1 MTKLSLTQK
10 IKLLESIR
18 HEIKKKRVILDESKD
33 KFGMEEMSQ
42 LIKVKNTSQV
52 KGYPFKIKGRSL
64 KCNEN
69 IAIKVVPIESK
80 YEKEQH
86 PCYIENMVLRELTDN
101 FVLNNISPH
110 VTHYLGTQKVTN
122 KSRAL
127 KQLNLKRLQVEDRI
141 RSSSNM
147 LISEYVHG
155 GSLDS
160 WVFDTYENDKEVSS
174 EQWKYIVFQLIYTI
188 IAMQH
193 HYKLMHNDFHY
204 GNILIDDTIEP
215 SGYFVYEIN
224 NKKYYLKNTGIIPK
238 LWDFE
243 FSMVHSNNIKGS
255 YPNKFIID
263 CVSQDTTKNV
273 PDKFNEHY
281 DIHYLLTSLLDL
293 YISQELFDFIMQLYP
308 QELIPEESSS
318 DDSDDMESNNTN
330 SDSGSSSS
338 TLTDSNIS
346 GNSGT
351 QTTESNSIIDS
362 TESTSDSTNY
372 GNSSSTDYGNSSS
385 YENAYL
391 KEGRMV
397 NGIEHQFSMP
407 KPLSI
412 LESEYFANLTIKPD
426 DFDDNNCIHFKAK
439 L

>member
-1 MTKLSLTQK
+1 MSKLSLNHK
-10 IKLLESIR
+10 IKVLESIR
-18 HEIKKKRVILDESKD
+18 HEIKKKRVMLDESKD

-69 IAIKVVPIESK
+69 IAIKIVPIETK
-80 YEKEQH
+80 YEKDEH

-110 VTHYLGTQKVTN
+110 VTHYLGTQKVNN

-127 KQLNLKRLQVEDRI
+127 KQLNLKRLQVEERI

-147 LISEYVHG
+147 LISEYVNG
-155 GSLDS
+155 GSLDT

-224 NKKYYLKNTGIIPK
+224 NKKYYLKNTGVIPK

-243 FSMVHSNNIKGS
+243 FSMVHSNNIKGC

-263 CVSQDTTKNV
+263 CVAEDTTKNV
-273 PDKFNEHY
+273 PDTFNEYY

-293 YISQELFDFIMQLYP
+293 YISQDLFDFIMQLYP
-308 QELIPEESSS
+308 QELIPEETSS
-318 DDSDDMESNNTN
+318 DDSISTNDSNSSGTDSSDSDTLTN
-330 SDSGSSSS
+330 SSDSGTITNSSNLVS
-338 TLTDSNIS
+338 
-346 GNSGT
+346 
-351 QTTESNSIIDS
+351 SNSIAGSS
-362 TESTSDSTNY
+362 TTSSGT
-372 GNSSSTDYGNSSS
+372 NSSEYSYDSNSSGDQ
-385 YENAYL
+385 YL

-397 NGIEHQFSMP
+397 NGVEHYFSMP

-412 LESEYFANLTIKPD
+412 LESEYFVDLTKKPE
-426 DFDDNNCIHFKAK
+426 DFDENNYIHFKAK
-439 L
+439 F